1 MHEYQS
7 NSVPFVTGRIIPG
20 ARKCG
25 NNTLCVP
32 VPATRL
38 RSVVVPVNPGTR
50 VMYLVNL
57 MSVPQDPSFSNKVL
71 PEQEGSPL
79 ARLLLLASKKKEDG
93 EENYARFVSGDYSVL
108 FPAEL
113 KTAWNYA
120 STNHPSPKLEAS
132 NQGNETVYSLR
143 HNVQIKL
150 PPYRS

>member
-1 MHEYQS
+1 M
-7 NSVPFVTGRIIPG
+7 PFVNRRKRNCGRIC
-20 ARKCG
+20 ASCG

-57 MSVPQDPSFSNKVL
+57 MRVPQDPDPSFTNKVL

-79 ARLLLLASKKKEDG
+79 ARLLLLASRKKEDG
-93 EENYARFVSGDYSVL
+93 EENDARFLSGNYSVL

-113 KTAWNYA
+113 KIAWNYD
-120 STNHPSPKLEAS
+120 STNHTSS
-132 NQGNETVYSLR
+132 NLRPGIRIVYSLR
-143 HNVQIKL
+143 HNLQIKL
-150 PPYRS
+150 PRT